1 MTEATSSQQRK
12 RYVVVV
18 GIDYSEAS
26 MHALQAAFGMTQ
38 RATDAELHLV
48 HVVTTSAP
56 VPLLGEI
63 APEPSL
69 GRWPTEKAYLAEFAE
84 SGKTLRQLMES
95 FPKSAVRVAMHTRA
109 GRADREIAQLAS
121 DVGAD
126 LIVVGTQGKK
136 GLERLFLGSVAESLV
151 RHAPCAV
158 LAHRPRTVP
167 PWELIEKPCSDCI
180 RVREETHRAKMWCP
194 LHSEH
199 HERAHTYQEL
209 PESFGMGAQTFR

>member
-1 MTEATSSQQRK
+1 MVDATSSQLRT

-18 GIDYSEAS
+18 GIDFSEAS
-26 MHALQAAFGMTQ
+26 MQALHEAQRAAQ
-38 RATDAELHLV
+38 RATDAELHIV

-56 VPLLGEI
+56 VPLLGAV

-69 GRWPTEKAYLAEFAE
+69 GQWQAEKTYLAEFAE
-84 SGKTLRQLMES
+84 SGKTLRQVVES
-95 FPKSAVRVAMHTRA
+95 FPKSAIRFSVHTRA

-167 PWELIEKPCSDCI
+167 PWELIEKPCSDCL
-180 RVREETHRAKMWCP
+180 RVREETHRAKLWCQK
-194 LHSEH
+194 HSEH
-199 HERAHTYQEL
+199 HERAHTYHEV